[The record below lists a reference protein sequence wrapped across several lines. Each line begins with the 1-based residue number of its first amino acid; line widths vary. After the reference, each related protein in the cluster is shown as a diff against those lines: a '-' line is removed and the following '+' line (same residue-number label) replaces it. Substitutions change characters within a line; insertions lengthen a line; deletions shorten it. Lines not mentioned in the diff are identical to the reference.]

1 MFSWMWYSSHHHL
14 LLWHHSLHK
23 LHYMLYMQKASDTH
37 PLLTFPQMPYMAL
50 YFTILYA
57 IMQYLYVKHTSRKST
72 IKLHSNLKKIF
83 FTWMKKEEL
92 LRSLKQKLL
101 LYILEAWL
109 ISPYFISALRLI
121 SFCEWC
127 LFATPLYCHMGET
140 NRDSYFTHVRI
151 HPIVCHWS
159 HCCCMTCSDWIQ
171 CEMGWG
177 TSDEC
182 ILLDY
187 VHFSLKKLRVLSIT
201 FWYNALPFL
210 IFDYGF
216 HTSSTKLSRCINFIL

>member
-1 MFSWMWYSSHHHL
+1 
-14 LLWHHSLHK
+14 
-23 LHYMLYMQKASDTH
+23 
-37 PLLTFPQMPYMAL
+37 
-50 YFTILYA
+50 
-57 IMQYLYVKHTSRKST
+57 MQYLYVKHTSRKST

-140 NRDSYFTHVRI
+140 NRDSYLHMLESIPLFAIGAIVVVWLVQTEFNVRWGGAQ
-151 HPIVCHWS
+151 VMS
-159 HCCCMTCSDWIQ
+159 VFYWI
-171 CEMGWG
+171 M
-177 TSDEC
+177 
-182 ILLDY
+182 Y
-187 VHFSLKKLRVLSIT
+187 
-201 FWYNALPFL
+201 
-210 IFDYGF
+210 IFP
-216 HTSSTKLSRCINFIL
+216 